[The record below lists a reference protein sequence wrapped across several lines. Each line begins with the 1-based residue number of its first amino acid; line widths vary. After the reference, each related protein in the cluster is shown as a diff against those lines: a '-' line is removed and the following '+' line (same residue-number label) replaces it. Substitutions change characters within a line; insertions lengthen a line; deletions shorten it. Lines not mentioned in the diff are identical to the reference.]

1 MAKTTARGPIELRI
15 KEVGQLFQ
23 SLDPLPFRERD
34 LDQAVEEYVVGRASE
49 APPKQAIEIRVHM
62 PSAQAK
68 SEAAEHIDAAFK
80 NYFSYR
86 AEVVGRD
93 MKELFRRG
101 RVSLATGLAVLA
113 ICIVAGRL
121 VGDHLG
127 AGYMGHF
134 FGEGI
139 IILGWVANWRP
150 IEIFL
155 YDWWPVRRRRQ
166 LYHRLAG
173 ASVHLISD

>member
-1 MAKTTARGPIELRI
+1 MAKTTGLEPIELRI

-34 LDQAVEEYVVGRASE
+34 LDQAVEEYVVGWASE
-49 APPKQAIEIRVHM
+49 MSPKQAIEICVHL
-62 PSAQAK
+62 PSTQAK
-68 SEAAEHIDAAFK
+68 SDAAEHIDAAIT
-80 NYFSYR
+80 NYFRYR
-86 AEVVGRD
+86 AEVIGWE

-101 RVSLATGLAVLA
+101 RVSLATGLGVLA
-113 ICIVAGRL
+113 VCVMAGRL
-121 VGDHLG
+121 VGDHFG
-127 AGYMGHF
+127 TGYVARF

-155 YDWWPVRRRRQ
+155 YDWWPIRRRRQ
-166 LYHRLAG
+166 LYCRLAH
-173 ASVHLISD
+173 ASVRLVYD